1 MAEDTL
7 NFSPIRMTAATE
19 EAAVQQAMQIVGAD
33 REQVSVEIIS
43 QDAKGVTVRVSPRR
57 EGDSASGSDASGV
70 PASATA
76 QAVAEDHSAADES
89 VTDESTD
96 ATDEMADTAEEYA
109 SGDAE
114 GDSTD
119 EDVNQLED
127 ATSVAF
133 AEVEEAEESGEV
145 EAVSTQSAPEPIV
158 IDEATQERALDLA
171 QEFLDRMG
179 MEAQVHLADDASSS
193 SLNIEI
199 EGDDVGIL
207 IGKHGQTL
215 QAFQYLLN
223 VTLNNHLES
232 ERDKSVRVLVD
243 AGGYRAR
250 RSHSLE
256 QSAREAAARA
266 KRDRR
271 SVRMEPM
278 AAHERRL
285 VHMALQGDKTVTT
298 ASEGR
303 DPARYVVVSPANGRS
318 GSNGGGD
325 SERTSGERTPGER
338 TSGGRGGY
346 GGGGFGGN
354 RSRGGSGGGSGG
366 GFGGGGNRG
375 GGNRSGG
382 FGGFRRDSR

>member
-57 EGDSASGSDASGV
+57 EGDSASSSEAPGSASDGFASDTSQTV
-70 PASATA
+70 TEDELATDDSATA
-76 QAVAEDHSAADES
+76 
-89 VTDESTD
+89 
-96 ATDEMADTAEEYA
+96 DEMADTAEEYA
-109 SGDAE
+109 SGDVD
-114 GDSTD
+114 GDSEQDNSAD
-119 EDVNQLED
+119 EED
-127 ATSVAF
+127 ATRGAF
-133 AEVEEAEESGEV
+133 AEVEEAEEDSA
-145 EAVSTQSAPEPIV
+145 EAPASTQSAPEPVV

-193 SLNIEI
+193 NLNIEI

-223 VTLNNHLES
+223 VTLNNHLDND
-232 ERDKSVRVLVD
+232 RDKSVRVLVD

-285 VHMALQGDKTVTT
+285 VHMALQGDKTVVT

-318 GSNGGGD
+318 GGNGGD
-325 SERTSGERTPGER
+325 GER
-338 TSGGRGGY
+338 TSSERPAGGRGSY
-346 GGGGFGGN
+346 GGGGFGN
-354 RSRGGSGGGSGG
+354 RSRGGSGG

>member
-1 MAEDTL
+1 
-7 NFSPIRMTAATE
+7 
-19 EAAVQQAMQIVGAD
+19 
-33 REQVSVEIIS
+33 
-43 QDAKGVTVRVSPRR
+43 
-57 EGDSASGSDASGV
+57 
-70 PASATA
+70 
-76 QAVAEDHSAADES
+76 
-89 VTDESTD
+89 
-96 ATDEMADTAEEYA
+96 MADTAEEYA
-109 SGDAE
+109 SGDVD
-114 GDSTD
+114 GDSEQDNSAD
-119 EDVNQLED
+119 EED
-127 ATSVAF
+127 STPGAF
-133 AEVEEAEESGEV
+133 AEVEEAEES
-145 EAVSTQSAPEPIV
+145 AVAPASTQSAPEPVV

-179 MEAQVHLADDASSS
+179 MEAQVHLADDASSTN
-193 SLNIEI
+193 LNIEI

-223 VTLNNHLES
+223 VTLNNHLDND
-232 ERDKSVRVLVD
+232 RDKSVRVLVD

-285 VHMALQGDKTVTT
+285 VHMALQGDKTVVT

-318 GSNGGGD
+318 GGNGGD
-325 SERTSGERTPGER
+325 GER
-338 TSGGRGGY
+338 TSSERPAGGRGSY
-346 GGGGFGGN
+346 GGGGFGN
-354 RSRGGSGGGSGG
+354 RSRGGSGG

>member
-1 MAEDTL
+1 
-7 NFSPIRMTAATE
+7 
-19 EAAVQQAMQIVGAD
+19 
-33 REQVSVEIIS
+33 
-43 QDAKGVTVRVSPRR
+43 
-57 EGDSASGSDASGV
+57 
-70 PASATA
+70 
-76 QAVAEDHSAADES
+76 
-89 VTDESTD
+89 
-96 ATDEMADTAEEYA
+96 MADTAEEYA
-109 SGDAE
+109 AGDEESDNA
-114 GDSTD
+114 D
-119 EDVNQLED
+119 EED
-127 ATSVAF
+127 ATRVAF
-133 AEVEEAEESGEV
+133 GEVEEAEDESA
-145 EAVSTQSAPEPIV
+145 EAPVSTQSAPEPVV

-193 SLNIEI
+193 NLNIEI

-285 VHMALQGDKTVTT
+285 VHMALQGDKTVIT

-318 GSNGGGD
+318 SGNSGD
-325 SERTSGERTPGER
+325 AERSSGERPA
-338 TSGGRGGY
+338 GGR
-346 GGGGFGGN
+346 GGFGGN
-354 RSRGGSGGGSGG
+354 RSRGGSGGD
-366 GFGGGGNRG
+366 FGGGNRG